1 VQDTDPP
8 GTEQGT
14 VDLQV
19 RILGSGFEHPAHV
32 RFLMDGDTTGIATS
46 DTADFISDSELVTTI
61 TVAEDAALGL
71 WDVEVELL
79 SKRRK
84 GIGIELFEVVADF
97 FTEWTG
103 SLQTSGGEAV
113 TRNQDNRTT
122 LDVSAASYTVAS
134 NFANTVA
141 QYGPNLNF
149 TQSGVPAGQPNGNCW
164 VNLEGDLSDLD
175 PSVTPEGIAAVLMNT
190 LTFDGSRPLVLKN
203 LVVDKRNLG
212 QPYPNH
218 AVRISRG
225 DDAGSLLDSAG
236 ELVDLSTNPVNA
248 FQWGQNNPPSGE
260 FLRVDLV
267 SGNVN
272 DASSVR
278 VFDLSG
284 GMVRVVGRLG
294 PDASD
299 PLVHLLCDVH
309 PSDTAHV
316 TIRPNPQS
324 TPGKKR

>member
-1 VQDTDPP
+1 MSVARKKTNRS
-8 GTEQGT
+8 
-14 VDLQV
+14 V
-19 RILGSGFEHPAHV
+19 GSGM
-32 RFLMDGDTTGIATS
+32 RGIISGLVMTLAT
-46 DTADFISDSELVTTI
+46 L
-61 TVAEDAALGL
+61 TVACGEDSSMTGL
-71 WDVEVELL
+71 EREAGLAG
-79 SKRRK
+79 K
-84 GIGIELFEVVADF
+84 GGK
-97 FTEWTG
+97 G
-103 SLQTSGGEAV
+103 GSGGELLTGFAGALTAADQKV
-113 TRNQDNRTT
+113 VVNQDNKVA

-164 VNLEGDLSDLD
+164 VNLEGDLSDFD

-190 LTFDGSRPLVLKN
+190 LTFDGIRPRELK

-212 QPYPNH
+212 RPYHNH
-218 AVRISRG
+218 AVRIFRG

-236 ELVDLSTNPVNA
+236 ELLDLSTNPVNA

-309 PSDTAHV
+309 PDDSVTATV
-316 TIRPNPQS
+316 QPVS
-324 TPGKKR
+324 